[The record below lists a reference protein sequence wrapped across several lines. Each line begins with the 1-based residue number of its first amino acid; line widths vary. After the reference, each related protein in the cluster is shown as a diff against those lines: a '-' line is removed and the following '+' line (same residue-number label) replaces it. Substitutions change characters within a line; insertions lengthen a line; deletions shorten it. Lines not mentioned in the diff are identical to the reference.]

1 MNDDVIKGGSVH
13 LTNVI
18 PVQKTTVLAVD
29 DNPAALRLLE
39 SMLEREKYSVLTAV
53 DGLDALEVM
62 EEHGEDIDIIL
73 LDRMMPRMDGIV
85 FCQKIKADHRFRLIP
100 VIMQTAAGQPQ
111 EIREG
116 IEAGV
121 FYYLVKP
128 LARETLI
135 SIVEAARVKIHRYR
149 VQRQRFLERQ
159 ESMTMV
165 QSLSCSFSTLDDGE
179 KLAVFLSQFFP
190 DPDQVFTGVSEL
202 FINAVEHGSLG
213 ISYEQKGKLLQ
224 DDLLQDEIAARL
236 THSENRDKKV
246 DVTFE
251 KKNDG
256 YYLNITDQGE
266 GFDWGKYL
274 EVDPSRATHNHG
286 RGIAMANML
295 SFDKLV
301 YNEKGNQVTAMVTI
315 GKDTEKDD
323 FFGE

>member
-1 MNDDVIKGGSVH
+1 MH

-18 PVQKTTVLAVD
+18 TVQKTTVLAVD

-39 SMLEREKYSVLTAV
+39 SMLEREKYRVLTAV
-53 DGLDALEVM
+53 DGVDALGVM
-62 EEHGEDIDIIL
+62 EEHGVNIDIIL
-73 LDRMMPRMDGIV
+73 LDRIMPRMDGIA
-85 FCQKIKADHRFRLIP
+85 FCQKIKADPRFRFIP

-111 EIREG
+111 EIKEG

-128 LARETLI
+128 LARETLL

-165 QSLSCSFSTLDDGE
+165 ESLSCSFSTLEDGE

-213 ISYEQKGKLLQ
+213 ISYEQKGRLLQ
-224 DDLLQDEIAARL
+224 DDLLRDEIATRL
-236 THSENRDKKV
+236 LQSENRGKKV

-251 KKNDG
+251 KKDDG
-256 YYLNITDQGE
+256 YYLNITDPGE
-266 GFDWGKYL
+266 GFDWQKYL
-274 EVDPSRATHNHG
+274 HVDPGRATHNHG
-286 RGIAMANML
+286 RGIAMANLM
-295 SFDKLV
+295 SFDRLI
-301 YNEKGNQVTAMVTI
+301 YNEKGNRVTGIVYH
-315 GKDTEKDD
+315 
-323 FFGE
+323 

>member
-1 MNDDVIKGGSVH
+1 MH
-13 LTNVI
+13 LTKVI

-39 SMLEREKYSVLTAV
+39 SMLEQEKYRVLTAV

-62 EEHGEDIDIIL
+62 EKHGEDIDIIL
-73 LDRMMPRMDGIV
+73 LDRMMPRMDGIA
-85 FCQKIKADHRFRLIP
+85 FCQQIKADPRFRLIP

-128 LARETLI
+128 LARETLT

-165 QSLSCSFSTLDDGE
+165 QSLSCSFSTLEDGE

-190 DPDQVFTGVSEL
+190 DPDRVFTGVSEL
-202 FINAVEHGSLG
+202 FINAVEHGCLG
-213 ISYEQKGKLLQ
+213 ISYEQKGALLQ
-224 DDLLQDEIAARL
+224 DALLQREIAARL
-236 THSENRDKKV
+236 THTDNKDKKV
-246 DVTFE
+246 DVDFE
-251 KKNDG
+251 KKDDG
-256 YYLNITDQGE
+256 YYLSITDEGE
-266 GFDWGKYL
+266 GFDWEKYL
-274 EVDPSRATHNHG
+274 HVDPGRATHSHG
-286 RGIAMANML
+286 RGIAMANLM
-295 SFDKLV
+295 SFDKLL
-301 YNEKGNQVTAMVTI
+301 YNEKGNRVTGIVYL
-315 GKDTEKDD
+315 
-323 FFGE
+323 